1 MIDFNKFCNSETLY
15 DIKDINHVESDL
27 YVKNGIMYKKM
38 NLSYGQFDNKLNTI
52 NFLIDNKNIINIK
65 ELVLPDGIAYL
76 DRNNG
81 IIVIKEKFIDNINFR
96 YVLTSNLYSFSE
108 KIEYFK
114 QIGLILDRM
123 KNVRDN
129 TSIKD
134 FYLCDLYT
142 DNFILNTNTNTNTNR
157 INVIDMDSCKI
168 NGNNNCSSYYLFD
181 NNVIDSVKKYKKK
194 ELSWFTEYE
203 INENTDIL
211 CYIIMLIS
219 FISGCDIN
227 KIGINEFYNYM
238 DYLVNVG
245 LSNKLVSI
253 LSKIYSN
260 DDNINPYLLLDEL
273 NKYDSKKYVLK
284 K

>member
-52 NFLIDNKNIINIK
+52 NFLIDNKNIINIE
-65 ELVLPDGIAYL
+65 ELVLPSGIAYL
-76 DRNNG
+76 DKNSG

-114 QIGLILDRM
+114 QIGLILDKM
-123 KNVRDN
+123 KNIRNN

-142 DNFILNTNTNTNTNR
+142 DNFILNTGTNR

-168 NGNNNCSSYYLFD
+168 NGNNSCSSYYLFE

-227 KIGINEFYNYM
+227 KVDIKEFYNYM

-253 LSKIYSN
+253 LGKIYSN

>member
-1 MIDFNKFCNSETLY
+1 
-15 DIKDINHVESDL
+15 
-27 YVKNGIMYKKM
+27 MYKKM
-38 NLSYGQFDNKLNTI
+38 NLSYGQLDNKLNTVY
-52 NFLIDNKNIINIK
+52 FLIDNKNIINIE
-65 ELVLPDGIAYL
+65 ELVLPSGIAYL
-76 DRNNG
+76 DRNSG

-114 QIGLILDRM
+114 QIGLILDKM
-123 KNVRDN
+123 KNIRNN

-142 DNFILNTNTNTNTNR
+142 DNFILNTGTNR

-168 NGNNNCSSYYLFD
+168 NGNNSCSSYYLFE

-227 KIGINEFYNYM
+227 KVDIKKFYNYM
-238 DYLVNVG
+238 DYLVNFG
-245 LSNKLVSI
+245 LSNQLVSI
-253 LSKIYSN
+253 LARIYSN
-260 DDNINPYLLLDEL
+260 DDNVNPYLLLDEL

>member
-15 DIKDINHVESDL
+15 DIKNINHVESDL
-27 YVKNGIMYKKM
+27 YVKNGVMYKKM
-38 NLSYGQFDNKLNTI
+38 NLSYGQLDNKLNTVY
-52 NFLIDNKNIINIK
+52 FLIDNKNIINIE
-65 ELVLPDGIAYL
+65 ELVLPSGIAYL
-76 DRNNG
+76 DRNSG

-114 QIGLILDRM
+114 QIGLILDKM

-142 DNFILNTNTNTNTNR
+142 DNFILNTDTNR
-157 INVIDMDSCKI
+157 INVVDMDSCKI
-168 NGNNNCSSYYLFD
+168 NGNNSCSSYYLFE

-227 KIGINEFYNYM
+227 KVDIKEFYNYM
-238 DYLVNVG
+238 DYLVNFG
-245 LSNKLVSI
+245 LSNQLVSI
-253 LSKIYSN
+253 LARIYSN
-260 DDNINPYLLLDEL
+260 DDNVNPYLLLDEL

>member
-1 MIDFNKFCNSETLY
+1 MFDLNKYFNKDTLY
-15 DIKDINHVESDL
+15 DVFDVTHMESDL
-27 YVKNGIMYKKM
+27 YVNDGYLYKKM
-38 NLSYGQFDNKLNTI
+38 NLGYSSFDNKVNTI
-52 NFLIDNKNIINIK
+52 NYLLDNKDIINID
-65 ELVLPDGIAYL
+65 ELVLPIDIFYL
-76 DRNNG
+76 NRDTG
-81 IIVIKEKFIDNINFR
+81 DIVIKEKFINNINFR
-96 YVLTSNLYSFSE
+96 YVLNSNLYSFDE

-114 QIGLILDRM
+114 QIGLILDKM
-123 KNVRDN
+123 KDVRDN
-129 TSIKD
+129 TNIKD

-142 DNFILNTNTNTNTNR
+142 DNFILNTDTNR

-181 NNVIDSVKKYKKK
+181 NNVIDKIKKYKKK

-227 KIGINEFYNYM
+227 KIDINEFNNYM

-245 LSNKLVSI
+245 LSNQLVSV
-253 LSKIYSN
+253 LARIYSN

-273 NKYDSKKYVLK
+273 KGYDSKKYILRK
-284 K
+284 

>member
-1 MIDFNKFCNSETLY
+1 MFDLNKYFNKDTLY
-15 DIKDINHVESDL
+15 DVFDVTHMESDL
-27 YVKNGIMYKKM
+27 YVNDGYLYKKM
-38 NLSYGQFDNKLNTI
+38 NLGYSSFDNKVNTI
-52 NFLIDNKNIINIK
+52 NYLLDNKDIINID
-65 ELVLPDGIAYL
+65 ELVLPIDIFYL
-76 DRNNG
+76 NRDTG
-81 IIVIKEKFIDNINFR
+81 DIVIKEKFINNINFR
-96 YVLTSNLYSFSE
+96 YVLTSSLYSFSE
-108 KIEYFK
+108 KIECFK
-114 QIGLILDRM
+114 QIGLILDKM
-123 KNVRDN
+123 KNIRNN

-142 DNFILNTNTNTNTNR
+142 DNFILNTNTNR

-227 KIGINEFYNYM
+227 KVDIKEFYNYM

>member
-1 MIDFNKFCNSETLY
+1 MFDLNKYFNKDTLY
-15 DIKDINHVESDL
+15 DVFDVTHMESDL
-27 YVKNGIMYKKM
+27 YVNDGYLYKKM
-38 NLSYGQFDNKLNTI
+38 NLGYSSFDNKVNTI
-52 NFLIDNKNIINIK
+52 NYLLDNKDIINID
-65 ELVLPDGIAYL
+65 ELVLPIDIFYL
-76 DRNNG
+76 NRDTG
-81 IIVIKEKFIDNINFR
+81 DIIIKERFINNINFR
-96 YVLTSNLYSFSE
+96 YVLTSSLYSFDE

-114 QIGLILDRM
+114 QIGLILDKM
-123 KNVRDN
+123 KDIRDN

-142 DNFILNTNTNTNTNR
+142 DNFILNTDTNR

-181 NNVIDSVKKYKKK
+181 NNVIDNIKKYKKK

-227 KIGINEFYNYM
+227 KIDINEFNNYM

-245 LSNKLVSI
+245 LSNQLVSV
-253 LSKIYSN
+253 LARIYSN
-260 DDNINPYLLLDEL
+260 DDNTNPYLLLDEL
-273 NKYDSKKYVLK
+273 KGYDSKKYVLK

>member
-1 MIDFNKFCNSETLY
+1 MINFNKFCNSETLY

-27 YVKNGIMYKKM
+27 YVKNGVMYKKM
-38 NLSYGQFDNKLNTI
+38 NLSYGQLDNKLNTV
-52 NFLIDNKNIINIK
+52 NFL
-65 ELVLPDGIAYL
+65 
-76 DRNNG
+76 
-81 IIVIKEKFIDNINFR
+81 IDNINFR

-114 QIGLILDRM
+114 QIGLILDKM

-129 TSIKD
+129 TNIKD

-142 DNFILNTNTNTNTNR
+142 DNFILNTDTNR

-168 NGNNNCSSYYLFD
+168 NGNNSCSSYYLFE

-227 KIGINEFYNYM
+227 KVDIKEFYNYM
-238 DYLVNVG
+238 DYLVNFG
-245 LSNKLVSI
+245 LSNQLVSI
-253 LSKIYSN
+253 LARIYSN
-260 DDNINPYLLLDEL
+260 DDNVNPYLLLDEL

>member
-1 MIDFNKFCNSETLY
+1 MFDLNKYFNKDTLY
-15 DIKDINHVESDL
+15 DVFDVTHMESDL
-27 YVKNGIMYKKM
+27 YVNDGYLYKKM
-38 NLSYGQFDNKLNTI
+38 NLGYSSFDNKVNTI
-52 NFLIDNKNIINIK
+52 NYLLDNKDIINID
-65 ELVLPDGIAYL
+65 ELVLPIDIFYL
-76 DRNNG
+76 NRDTG
-81 IIVIKEKFIDNINFR
+81 DIVIKEKFINNINFR
-96 YVLTSNLYSFSE
+96 YVLTSSLYSFDE

-114 QIGLILDRM
+114 QIGLILDKM

-129 TSIKD
+129 TNIKD

-142 DNFILNTNTNTNTNR
+142 DNFILNTDTNR

-168 NGNNNCSSYYLFD
+168 NGNNNCSSYYLFE

-227 KIGINEFYNYM
+227 KININEFNNYM
-238 DYLVNVG
+238 DYLVNFG
-245 LSNKLVSI
+245 LSNQLVSV
-253 LSKIYSN
+253 LARIYSN

-273 NKYDSKKYVLK
+273 KGYDSKKYILRK
-284 K
+284 

>member
-1 MIDFNKFCNSETLY
+1 MFDLNKYFNKDTLY
-15 DIKDINHVESDL
+15 DVFDVTHMESDL
-27 YVKNGIMYKKM
+27 YVNDGYLYKKM
-38 NLSYGQFDNKLNTI
+38 NLGYSSFDNKVNTI
-52 NFLIDNKNIINIK
+52 NYLLDNKDIININ
-65 ELVLPDGIAYL
+65 ELVLPIDIFYL
-76 DRNNG
+76 NRDTG
-81 IIVIKEKFIDNINFR
+81 DIVIKEKFINNINFR
-96 YVLTSNLYSFSE
+96 YVLTSSLYSFDE

-114 QIGLILDRM
+114 QIGLILDKM

-129 TSIKD
+129 TNIKD

-142 DNFILNTNTNTNTNR
+142 DNFILNTNTNR

-227 KIGINEFYNYM
+227 KVDIKEFYNYM
-238 DYLVNVG
+238 DYLVNFG
-245 LSNKLVSI
+245 LSNQLVSI
-253 LSKIYSN
+253 LARIYSN
-260 DDNINPYLLLDEL
+260 DDNVNPYLLLDEL

>member
-1 MIDFNKFCNSETLY
+1 MINFNKFCNSETLY

-27 YVKNGIMYKKM
+27 YVKNGVMYKKM
-38 NLSYGQFDNKLNTI
+38 NLSYGQLDNKLNTVY
-52 NFLIDNKNIINIK
+52 FLIDNKNIINIE
-65 ELVLPDGIAYL
+65 ELVLPSGIAYL
-76 DRNNG
+76 DRNSG

-114 QIGLILDRM
+114 QIGLILDKM
-123 KNVRDN
+123 KNIRNN

-142 DNFILNTNTNTNTNR
+142 DNFILNTGTNR

-168 NGNNNCSSYYLFD
+168 NGNNSCSSYYLFE

-227 KIGINEFYNYM
+227 KVDIKEFYNYM
-238 DYLVNVG
+238 DYLVNFG
-245 LSNKLVSI
+245 LSNQLVSI
-253 LSKIYSN
+253 LARIYSN
-260 DDNINPYLLLDEL
+260 DDNVNPYLLLDEL

>member
-1 MIDFNKFCNSETLY
+1 MINFNKFCNSETLY

-52 NFLIDNKNIINIK
+52 NFLIDNKNIINIE
-65 ELVLPDGIAYL
+65 ELILPSGIAYL
-76 DRNNG
+76 DRNSG

-114 QIGLILDRM
+114 QIGLILDKM
-123 KNVRDN
+123 KNIRNN

-142 DNFILNTNTNTNTNR
+142 DNFILNIDTNR

-168 NGNNNCSSYYLFD
+168 NGNNSCSSYYLFE

-227 KIGINEFYNYM
+227 RVDIKEFYNYM
-238 DYLVNVG
+238 DYLVNAG

-253 LSKIYSN
+253 FGKIYSN

>member
-1 MIDFNKFCNSETLY
+1 MFDLNKYFNKDTLY
-15 DIKDINHVESDL
+15 DVFDVTHMESDL
-27 YVKNGIMYKKM
+27 YVNDGYLYKKM
-38 NLSYGQFDNKLNTI
+38 NLGYSSFDNKVNTI
-52 NFLIDNKNIINIK
+52 NYLLDNKDIINID
-65 ELVLPDGIAYL
+65 ELVLPIDIFYL
-76 DRNNG
+76 NRDTG
-81 IIVIKEKFIDNINFR
+81 DIVIKEKFINNINFR
-96 YVLTSNLYSFSE
+96 YVLTSSLYSFDE

-114 QIGLILDRM
+114 QIGLILDKM

-129 TSIKD
+129 TNIKD

-142 DNFILNTNTNTNTNR
+142 DNFILNNDTNR

-168 NGNNNCSSYYLFD
+168 NGNNNCSSYYLFE

-194 ELSWFTEYE
+194 ELCWFTEYE

-227 KIGINEFYNYM
+227 KININEFNNYM

-253 LSKIYSN
+253 VARIYSK
-260 DDNINPYLLLDEL
+260 DDNVNPYLLLDEL
-273 NKYDSKKYVLK
+273 KKYDSKKYILRK
-284 K
+284 

>member
-1 MIDFNKFCNSETLY
+1 MINFNKFCNSETLY

-52 NFLIDNKNIINIK
+52 NFLIDNKNIINIE
-65 ELVLPDGIAYL
+65 ELVLPSGIAYL
-76 DRNNG
+76 DRNSG

-114 QIGLILDRM
+114 QIGLILDKM
-123 KNVRDN
+123 KNIRNN

-142 DNFILNTNTNTNTNR
+142 DNFILNTDTNR

-168 NGNNNCSSYYLFD
+168 NGNNNCSSYYLFE

-227 KIGINEFYNYM
+227 KININEFNNYM
-238 DYLVNVG
+238 DYLVNFG
-245 LSNKLVSI
+245 LSNQLVSI
-253 LSKIYSN
+253 LARIYSN
-260 DDNINPYLLLDEL
+260 DDNVNPYLLLDEL

>member
-1 MIDFNKFCNSETLY
+1 MINFNKFCNSETLY
-15 DIKDINHVESDL
+15 DVFDVTHMESDL
-27 YVKNGIMYKKM
+27 YVNDGYLYKKM
-38 NLSYGQFDNKLNTI
+38 NLGYSSFDNKVNTI
-52 NFLIDNKNIINIK
+52 NYLLDNKDIINID
-65 ELVLPDGIAYL
+65 ELVLPIDIFYL
-76 DRNNG
+76 NRDTG
-81 IIVIKEKFIDNINFR
+81 DIVIKEKFINNINFR
-96 YVLTSNLYSFSE
+96 YVLTSSLYSFSE
-108 KIEYFK
+108 KIECFK
-114 QIGLILDRM
+114 QIGLILDKM

-129 TSIKD
+129 TNIKD

-142 DNFILNTNTNTNTNR
+142 DNFILNTDTNR

-168 NGNNNCSSYYLFD
+168 NGNNNCSSYYLFE

-227 KIGINEFYNYM
+227 KININEFNNYM
-238 DYLVNVG
+238 DYLVNFG
-245 LSNKLVSI
+245 LSNQLVSV
-253 LSKIYSN
+253 LARIYSN
-260 DDNINPYLLLDEL
+260 DDNVNPYLLLDEL

>member
-1 MIDFNKFCNSETLY
+1 MFDLNKYFNKDTLY
-15 DIKDINHVESDL
+15 DVFDVTHMESDL
-27 YVKNGIMYKKM
+27 YVNDGYLYKKM
-38 NLSYGQFDNKLNTI
+38 NLGYSSFDNKVNTI
-52 NFLIDNKNIINIK
+52 NYLLDNKDIINID
-65 ELVLPDGIAYL
+65 ELVLPIDIFYL
-76 DRNNG
+76 NRDTG
-81 IIVIKEKFIDNINFR
+81 DIVIKEKFINNINFR
-96 YVLTSNLYSFSE
+96 YVLTSSLYSFSE

-114 QIGLILDRM
+114 QIGLILDKM

-129 TSIKD
+129 TNIKD

-142 DNFILNTNTNTNTNR
+142 DNFILNTDTNR

-227 KIGINEFYNYM
+227 KININEFNNYM
-238 DYLVNVG
+238 DYLVNFG
-245 LSNKLVSI
+245 LSNQLVSI
-253 LSKIYSN
+253 LARIYSN
-260 DDNINPYLLLDEL
+260 DDNVNPYLLLDEL

>member
-1 MIDFNKFCNSETLY
+1 MIDLNKYFNKDTLY
-15 DIKDINHVESDL
+15 DVFDVTHMESDL
-27 YVKNGIMYKKM
+27 YVNDGYLYKKM
-38 NLSYGQFDNKLNTI
+38 NLGYSSFDNKVNTI
-52 NFLIDNKNIINIK
+52 NYLLDNKDIINID
-65 ELVLPDGIAYL
+65 ELVLPIDIFYL
-76 DRNNG
+76 NRDTG
-81 IIVIKEKFIDNINFR
+81 DIVIKEKFINNINFR
-96 YVLTSNLYSFSE
+96 YVLNSNLYSFSE
-108 KIEYFK
+108 KIECFK
-114 QIGLILDRM
+114 QIGLILDKM

-129 TSIKD
+129 TNIKD

-142 DNFILNTNTNTNTNR
+142 DNFILNTDTNR

-168 NGNNNCSSYYLFD
+168 NGNNNCSSYYLFE

-227 KIGINEFYNYM
+227 KININEFNNYM
-238 DYLVNVG
+238 DYLVNFG
-245 LSNKLVSI
+245 LSNQLVSI
-253 LSKIYSN
+253 LARIYSN
-260 DDNINPYLLLDEL
+260 DDNVNPYLLLDEL

>member
-15 DIKDINHVESDL
+15 DIKNINHVESDL

-38 NLSYGQFDNKLNTI
+38 NLSYGQLDNKLNTV
-52 NFLIDNKNIINIK
+52 NSLIDNKNVIDIE
-65 ELVLPDGIAYL
+65 ELVLPSGIVHI
-76 DRNNG
+76 DRNSG
-81 IIVIKEKFIDNINFR
+81 VLIIKEKFINNINFR
-96 YVLTSNLYSFSE
+96 YVLNSNLYSFSE
-108 KIEYFK
+108 KIECFK
-114 QIGLILDRM
+114 QIGLILDKM

-129 TSIKD
+129 TNIKD

-142 DNFILNTNTNTNTNR
+142 DNFILNTDTNR

-168 NGNNNCSSYYLFD
+168 NGNNNCSSYYLFE

-227 KIGINEFYNYM
+227 KININEFNNYM
-238 DYLVNVG
+238 DYLVNFG
-245 LSNKLVSI
+245 LSNQLVSI
-253 LSKIYSN
+253 LARIYSN
-260 DDNINPYLLLDEL
+260 DDNVNPYLLLDEL

>member
-1 MIDFNKFCNSETLY
+1 MFDLNKYFNKDTLY
-15 DIKDINHVESDL
+15 DVFDVTHMESDL
-27 YVKNGIMYKKM
+27 YVNDGYLYKKM
-38 NLSYGQFDNKLNTI
+38 NLGYSSFDNKVNTI
-52 NFLIDNKNIINIK
+52 NYLLDNKDIINID
-65 ELVLPDGIAYL
+65 ELVLPIDIFYL
-76 DRNNG
+76 NRDTG
-81 IIVIKEKFIDNINFR
+81 DIVIKEKFINNINFR
-96 YVLTSNLYSFSE
+96 YVLTSSLYSFDE

-114 QIGLILDRM
+114 QIGLILDKM

-129 TSIKD
+129 TNIKD

-142 DNFILNTNTNTNTNR
+142 DNFILNTDTNR

-181 NNVIDSVKKYKKK
+181 NNVIDNIKKYKKK

-219 FISGCDIN
+219 FISGFDIN
-227 KIGINEFYNYM
+227 KIDINEFNNYM

-245 LSNKLVSI
+245 LSNQLVSV
-253 LSKIYSN
+253 LARIYSN

-273 NKYDSKKYVLK
+273 KGYDSKKYILRK
-284 K
+284 

>member
-1 MIDFNKFCNSETLY
+1 MLDLNKYFNKDTLY
-15 DIKDINHVESDL
+15 DVFDVTHMESDL
-27 YVKNGIMYKKM
+27 YVNDGYLYKKM
-38 NLSYGQFDNKLNTI
+38 NLGYSSFDNKVNTI
-52 NFLIDNKNIINIK
+52 NYLLDNKDIINID
-65 ELVLPDGIAYL
+65 ELVLPIDIFYL
-76 DRNNG
+76 NRDTG
-81 IIVIKEKFIDNINFR
+81 DIIIKEKFINNINFR
-96 YVLTSNLYSFSE
+96 YVLTSSLYSFDE

-114 QIGLILDRM
+114 QIGLILDKM
-123 KNVRDN
+123 KDIRDN

-142 DNFILNTNTNTNTNR
+142 DNFILNTDTNR

-181 NNVIDSVKKYKKK
+181 NNVIDNIKKYKKK

-227 KIGINEFYNYM
+227 KIDINEFNNYM

-245 LSNKLVSI
+245 LSNQLVSV
-253 LSKIYSN
+253 LARIYSN
-260 DDNINPYLLLDEL
+260 DDNTNPYLLLDEL
-273 NKYDSKKYVLK
+273 KGYDSKKYVLK

>member
-1 MIDFNKFCNSETLY
+1 MINFNKFCNSETLY

-52 NFLIDNKNIINIK
+52 NFLIDNKNIINIE
-65 ELVLPDGIAYL
+65 ELVLPSGIAYL
-76 DRNNG
+76 DRNSG

-114 QIGLILDRM
+114 QIGLILDKM
-123 KNVRDN
+123 KNIRNN

-142 DNFILNTNTNTNTNR
+142 DNFILNTGTNR

-168 NGNNNCSSYYLFD
+168 NGNNNCSSYYLFE

-227 KIGINEFYNYM
+227 KVDIKEFYNYM
-238 DYLVNVG
+238 DYLVNFG
-245 LSNKLVSI
+245 LSNQLVSI
-253 LSKIYSN
+253 LARIYSN
-260 DDNINPYLLLDEL
+260 DDNVNPYLLLDEL

>member
-1 MIDFNKFCNSETLY
+1 MFDLNKYFNKDTLY
-15 DIKDINHVESDL
+15 DVFDVTHMESDL
-27 YVKNGIMYKKM
+27 YVNDGYLYKKM
-38 NLSYGQFDNKLNTI
+38 NLGYSSFDNKVNTI
-52 NFLIDNKNIINIK
+52 NYLLDNKDIINID
-65 ELVLPDGIAYL
+65 ELVLPIDIFYL
-76 DRNNG
+76 NRDTG
-81 IIVIKEKFIDNINFR
+81 DIVIKEKFINNINFR
-96 YVLTSNLYSFSE
+96 YVLTSSLYSFSE

-114 QIGLILDRM
+114 QIGLILDKM

-129 TSIKD
+129 TNIKD

-142 DNFILNTNTNTNTNR
+142 DNFILNTDTNR

-168 NGNNNCSSYYLFD
+168 NGNNNCSSYYLFE

-227 KIGINEFYNYM
+227 KININEFNNYM
-238 DYLVNVG
+238 DYLVNFG
-245 LSNKLVSI
+245 LSNQLVSI
-253 LSKIYSN
+253 LARIYSN
-260 DDNINPYLLLDEL
+260 DDNVNPYLLLDEL

>member
-1 MIDFNKFCNSETLY
+1 MFDLNKYFNKDTLY
-15 DIKDINHVESDL
+15 DVFDVTHMESDL
-27 YVKNGIMYKKM
+27 YVNDGYLYKKM
-38 NLSYGQFDNKLNTI
+38 NLGYSSFDNKVNTI
-52 NFLIDNKNIINIK
+52 NYLLDNKDIINID
-65 ELVLPDGIAYL
+65 ELVLPIDIFYL
-76 DRNNG
+76 NRDTG
-81 IIVIKEKFIDNINFR
+81 DIVIKEKFINNINFR
-96 YVLTSNLYSFSE
+96 YVLTSSLYSFDE

-114 QIGLILDRM
+114 QIGLILDKM

-129 TSIKD
+129 TNIKD

-142 DNFILNTNTNTNTNR
+142 DNFILNTDTNR

-168 NGNNNCSSYYLFD
+168 NGNNNCSSYYLFE

-227 KIGINEFYNYM
+227 KININEFNNYM
-238 DYLVNVG
+238 DYLVNFG
-245 LSNKLVSI
+245 LSNQLVSI
-253 LSKIYSN
+253 LARIYSN
-260 DDNINPYLLLDEL
+260 DDNVNPYLLLDEL

>member
-1 MIDFNKFCNSETLY
+1 MFDLNKYFNKDTLY
-15 DIKDINHVESDL
+15 DVFDVTHMESDL
-27 YVKNGIMYKKM
+27 YVNDGYLYKKM
-38 NLSYGQFDNKLNTI
+38 NLGYSSFDNKVNTI
-52 NFLIDNKNIINIK
+52 NYLLDNKDIINID
-65 ELVLPDGIAYL
+65 ELVLPIDIFYL
-76 DRNNG
+76 NRDTG
-81 IIVIKEKFIDNINFR
+81 DIVIKEKFINNINFR
-96 YVLTSNLYSFSE
+96 YVLNSDLYSFSE
-108 KIEYFK
+108 KIECFK
-114 QIGLILDRM
+114 QIGLILDKM
-123 KNVRDN
+123 KNIRNN

-142 DNFILNTNTNTNTNR
+142 DNFILNTGTNR

-168 NGNNNCSSYYLFD
+168 NGNNSCSSYYLFE

-227 KIGINEFYNYM
+227 KVDIKEFYNYM
-238 DYLVNVG
+238 DYLVNFG
-245 LSNKLVSI
+245 LSNQLVSI
-253 LSKIYSN
+253 LARIYSN
-260 DDNINPYLLLDEL
+260 DDNVNPYLLLDEL

>member
-1 MIDFNKFCNSETLY
+1 MFDLNKYFNKDTLY
-15 DIKDINHVESDL
+15 DVFDVTHMESDL
-27 YVKNGIMYKKM
+27 YVNDGYLYKKM
-38 NLSYGQFDNKLNTI
+38 NLGYSSFDNKVNTI
-52 NFLIDNKNIINIK
+52 NYLLDNKDIINID
-65 ELVLPDGIAYL
+65 ELVLPIDIFYL
-76 DRNNG
+76 NRDTG
-81 IIVIKEKFIDNINFR
+81 DIVIKEKFINNINFR
-96 YVLTSNLYSFSE
+96 YVLNSNLYSFSE

-114 QIGLILDRM
+114 QIGLILDKM
-123 KNVRDN
+123 KHVRDN
-129 TSIKD
+129 TNIKD

-142 DNFILNTNTNTNTNR
+142 DNFILNTDTNR

-181 NNVIDSVKKYKKK
+181 NNVIDKIKKYKKK

-227 KIGINEFYNYM
+227 KIDINEFNNYM

-245 LSNKLVSI
+245 LSNQLVSV
-253 LSKIYSN
+253 LARIYSN

-273 NKYDSKKYVLK
+273 KGYDSKKYILRK
-284 K
+284 

>member
-1 MIDFNKFCNSETLY
+1 MIDLNKYFNKDTLY
-15 DIKDINHVESDL
+15 DVFDVTHMESDL
-27 YVKNGIMYKKM
+27 YVNDGYLYKKM
-38 NLSYGQFDNKLNTI
+38 NLGYSSFDNKVNTI
-52 NFLIDNKNIINIK
+52 NYLLDNKDIINID
-65 ELVLPDGIAYL
+65 ELVLPIDIFYL
-76 DRNNG
+76 NRDTG
-81 IIVIKEKFIDNINFR
+81 DIVIKEKFINNINFR
-96 YVLTSNLYSFSE
+96 YVLNSNLYSFSE
-108 KIEYFK
+108 KIECFK
-114 QIGLILDRM
+114 QIGLILDKM

-129 TSIKD
+129 TNIKD

-142 DNFILNTNTNTNTNR
+142 DNFILNTDTNR

-168 NGNNNCSSYYLFD
+168 NGNNSCSSYYLFE

-227 KIGINEFYNYM
+227 KININEFNNYM
-238 DYLVNVG
+238 DYLVNFG
-245 LSNKLVSI
+245 LSNQLVSI
-253 LSKIYSN
+253 LARIYSN
-260 DDNINPYLLLDEL
+260 DDNVNPYLLLDEL

>member
-52 NFLIDNKNIINIK
+52 NFLIDNKNIINIE
-65 ELVLPDGIAYL
+65 ELVLPSGIAYL
-76 DRNNG
+76 DKNSG

-114 QIGLILDRM
+114 QIGLILDKM
-123 KNVRDN
+123 KNIRNN

-142 DNFILNTNTNTNTNR
+142 DNFILNTGTNR

-168 NGNNNCSSYYLFD
+168 NGNNSCSSYYLFE

-227 KIGINEFYNYM
+227 KVDIKEFYNYM
-238 DYLVNVG
+238 DYLVNFG
-245 LSNKLVSI
+245 LSNQLVSI
-253 LSKIYSN
+253 LARIYSN

-273 NKYDSKKYVLK
+273 KGYDSKKYILRK
-284 K
+284 

>member
-52 NFLIDNKNIINIK
+52 NFLIDNKNIINIE
-65 ELVLPDGIAYL
+65 ELVLPSGVAYL
-76 DRNNG
+76 DRNSG
-81 IIVIKEKFIDNINFR
+81 VLIIKEKFINNINFR
-96 YVLTSNLYSFSE
+96 YVLTSSLYSFSE

-114 QIGLILDRM
+114 QIGLILDKM
-123 KNVRDN
+123 KDVRDN
-129 TSIKD
+129 TSIKN

-142 DNFILNTNTNTNTNR
+142 DNFILNTDTNR

-194 ELSWFTEYE
+194 ELSWFAEYE

-227 KIGINEFYNYM
+227 KVDIKEFYNYM

-245 LSNKLVSI
+245 LSNQLVSV
-253 LSKIYSN
+253 LGRIYSN
-260 DDNINPYLLLDEL
+260 DDNVNPYLLLDEL

>member
-1 MIDFNKFCNSETLY
+1 MFDLNKYFNKDTLY
-15 DIKDINHVESDL
+15 DVFDVTHMESDL
-27 YVKNGIMYKKM
+27 YVNDGYLYKKM
-38 NLSYGQFDNKLNTI
+38 NLGYSSFDNKVNTI
-52 NFLIDNKNIINIK
+52 NYLLDNKDIINID
-65 ELVLPDGIAYL
+65 ELVLPIDIFYL
-76 DRNNG
+76 NRDTG
-81 IIVIKEKFIDNINFR
+81 DIVIKEKFINNINFR
-96 YVLTSNLYSFSE
+96 YVLTSSLYSFSE

-114 QIGLILDRM
+114 QIGLILDKM
-123 KNVRDN
+123 KDVRDN
-129 TSIKD
+129 TNIKD

-142 DNFILNTNTNTNTNR
+142 DNFILNTDTNR

-168 NGNNNCSSYYLFD
+168 NGNNNCSSYYLFE

-227 KIGINEFYNYM
+227 KININEFNNYM
-238 DYLVNVG
+238 DYLVNFG
-245 LSNKLVSI
+245 LSNQLVSV
-253 LSKIYSN
+253 LARIYSN

-273 NKYDSKKYVLK
+273 KGYDSKKYILRK
-284 K
+284 

>member
-1 MIDFNKFCNSETLY
+1 MFDLNKYFNKNTLY
-15 DIKDINHVESDL
+15 DVFDVTHMESDL
-27 YVKNGIMYKKM
+27 YVNDGYLYKKM
-38 NLSYGQFDNKLNTI
+38 NLGYSSFDNKVNTI
-52 NFLIDNKNIINIK
+52 NYLLDNKDIINID
-65 ELVLPDGIAYL
+65 ELVLPIDIFYL
-76 DRNNG
+76 NRDTG
-81 IIVIKEKFIDNINFR
+81 DIVIKEKFINNINFR
-96 YVLTSNLYSFSE
+96 YVLTSSLYSFDE

-114 QIGLILDRM
+114 QIGLILDKM

-129 TSIKD
+129 TNIKD

-142 DNFILNTNTNTNTNR
+142 DNFILNTDTNR

-168 NGNNNCSSYYLFD
+168 NGNNNCSSYYLFE

-227 KIGINEFYNYM
+227 KININEFNNYM
-238 DYLVNVG
+238 DYLVNFG
-245 LSNKLVSI
+245 LSNQLVSV
-253 LSKIYSN
+253 LARIYSN

-273 NKYDSKKYVLK
+273 KGYDSKKYILRK
-284 K
+284 

>member
-1 MIDFNKFCNSETLY
+1 MINFNKFCNSETLY

-52 NFLIDNKNIINIK
+52 NFLIDNKNIINIE
-65 ELVLPDGIAYL
+65 ELVLPNGIAYL
-76 DRNNG
+76 DRNSG

-114 QIGLILDRM
+114 QIGLILDKM
-123 KNVRDN
+123 KNIRNN

-142 DNFILNTNTNTNTNR
+142 DNFILNTNTNR

-168 NGNNNCSSYYLFD
+168 NGNNNCSSYYLFE

-227 KIGINEFYNYM
+227 KININEFNNYM
-238 DYLVNVG
+238 DYLVNFG
-245 LSNKLVSI
+245 LSNQLVSI
-253 LSKIYSN
+253 LARIYSN
-260 DDNINPYLLLDEL
+260 DDNVNPYLLLDEL

>member
-1 MIDFNKFCNSETLY
+1 MFDLNKYFNKDTLY
-15 DIKDINHVESDL
+15 DVFDVTHMESDL
-27 YVKNGIMYKKM
+27 YVNDGYLYKKM
-38 NLSYGQFDNKLNTI
+38 NLGYSSFDNKVNTI
-52 NFLIDNKNIINIK
+52 NYLLDNKDIINID
-65 ELVLPDGIAYL
+65 ELVLPIDIFYL
-76 DRNNG
+76 NRDTG
-81 IIVIKEKFIDNINFR
+81 DIVIKEKFINNINFR
-96 YVLTSNLYSFSE
+96 YVLTSSLYSFDE

-114 QIGLILDRM
+114 QIGLILDKM

-129 TSIKD
+129 TNIKD

-142 DNFILNTNTNTNTNR
+142 DNFILNTDTNR

-168 NGNNNCSSYYLFD
+168 NGNNNCSSYYLFE

-227 KIGINEFYNYM
+227 KININEFNNYM
-238 DYLVNVG
+238 DYLVNFG
-245 LSNKLVSI
+245 LSNQLVSI
-253 LSKIYSN
+253 LARIYSN

-273 NKYDSKKYVLK
+273 KEYDSKKYILRK
-284 K
+284 

>member
-1 MIDFNKFCNSETLY
+1 MFDLNKYFNKDTLY
-15 DIKDINHVESDL
+15 DVFDVTHMESDL
-27 YVKNGIMYKKM
+27 YVNDGYLYKKM
-38 NLSYGQFDNKLNTI
+38 NLGYSSFDNKVNTI
-52 NFLIDNKNIINIK
+52 NYLLDNKDIINID
-65 ELVLPDGIAYL
+65 ELVLPIDIFYL
-76 DRNNG
+76 NRDTG
-81 IIVIKEKFIDNINFR
+81 DIVIKEKFINNINFR
-96 YVLTSNLYSFSE
+96 YVLTSSLYSFDE

-114 QIGLILDRM
+114 QIGLILDKM
-123 KNVRDN
+123 KDVRDN
-129 TSIKD
+129 TNIKD

-142 DNFILNTNTNTNTNR
+142 DNFILNTDTNR

-168 NGNNNCSSYYLFD
+168 NGNNNCSSYYLFE

-227 KIGINEFYNYM
+227 KININEFNNYM
-238 DYLVNVG
+238 DYLVNFG
-245 LSNKLVSI
+245 LSNKLVSV
-253 LSKIYSN
+253 LARIYSN

-273 NKYDSKKYVLK
+273 KGYDSKKYILRK
-284 K
+284 

>member
-1 MIDFNKFCNSETLY
+1 MIDLNKYFNKDTLY
-15 DIKDINHVESDL
+15 DVFDVTHMESDL
-27 YVKNGIMYKKM
+27 YVNDGYLYKKM
-38 NLSYGQFDNKLNTI
+38 NLGYSSFDNKVNTI
-52 NFLIDNKNIINIK
+52 NYLLDNKDIINID
-65 ELVLPDGIAYL
+65 ELVLPMDIFYL
-76 DRNNG
+76 NRDTG
-81 IIVIKEKFIDNINFR
+81 DIVIKEKFINNINFR
-96 YVLTSNLYSFSE
+96 YVLNSNLYSFSE
-108 KIEYFK
+108 KIECFK
-114 QIGLILDRM
+114 QIGLILDKM

-129 TSIKD
+129 TNIKD

-142 DNFILNTNTNTNTNR
+142 DNFILNTDTNR

-168 NGNNNCSSYYLFD
+168 NGNNNCSSYYLFE

-227 KIGINEFYNYM
+227 RININEFNNYM
-238 DYLVNVG
+238 DYLVNFG
-245 LSNKLVSI
+245 LSNQLVSI
-253 LSKIYSN
+253 LARIYSN
-260 DDNINPYLLLDEL
+260 DDNVNPYLLLDEL

>member
-1 MIDFNKFCNSETLY
+1 MFDLNKYFNKDTLY
-15 DIKDINHVESDL
+15 DVFDVTHMESDL
-27 YVKNGIMYKKM
+27 YVNDGYLYKKM
-38 NLSYGQFDNKLNTI
+38 NLGYSSFDNKVNTI
-52 NFLIDNKNIINIK
+52 NYLLDNKDIINID
-65 ELVLPDGIAYL
+65 ELVLPIDIFYL
-76 DRNNG
+76 NRDTG
-81 IIVIKEKFIDNINFR
+81 DIVIKEKFINNINFR
-96 YVLTSNLYSFSE
+96 YVLNSDLYSFSE
-108 KIEYFK
+108 KIECFK
-114 QIGLILDRM
+114 QIGLILDKM

-129 TSIKD
+129 TNIKD

-142 DNFILNTNTNTNTNR
+142 DNFILNTDTNR

-168 NGNNNCSSYYLFD
+168 NGNNNCSSYYLFE
-181 NNVIDSVKKYKKK
+181 NNVIDSVKKYKRK

-227 KIGINEFYNYM
+227 KININEFNNYM
-238 DYLVNVG
+238 DYLVNFG
-245 LSNKLVSI
+245 LSNQLVSI
-253 LSKIYSN
+253 LARIYSN
-260 DDNINPYLLLDEL
+260 DDNVNPYLLLDEL

>member
-1 MIDFNKFCNSETLY
+1 MFDLNKYFNKDTLY
-15 DIKDINHVESDL
+15 DVFDVTHMESDL
-27 YVKNGIMYKKM
+27 YVNDGYLYKKM
-38 NLSYGQFDNKLNTI
+38 NLGYSSFDNKVNTI
-52 NFLIDNKNIINIK
+52 NYLLDNKDIINID
-65 ELVLPDGIAYL
+65 ELVLPIDIFYL
-76 DRNNG
+76 NRDTG
-81 IIVIKEKFIDNINFR
+81 DIVIKEKFINNINFR
-96 YVLTSNLYSFSE
+96 YVLTSSLYSFDE

-114 QIGLILDRM
+114 QIGLILDKM

-129 TSIKD
+129 TNIKD

-142 DNFILNTNTNTNTNR
+142 DNFILNTDTNR

-168 NGNNNCSSYYLFD
+168 NGNNNCSSYYLFE

-227 KIGINEFYNYM
+227 KININEFNNYM
-238 DYLVNVG
+238 DYLINFG
-245 LSNKLVSI
+245 LSNQLVSV
-253 LSKIYSN
+253 LARIYSN

-273 NKYDSKKYVLK
+273 KGYDSKKYILRK
-284 K
+284 

>member
-52 NFLIDNKNIINIK
+52 NFLIDNKNIINIE
-65 ELVLPDGIAYL
+65 ELVLPSGIAYL
-76 DRNNG
+76 DKNSG

-114 QIGLILDRM
+114 QIGLILDKM
-123 KNVRDN
+123 KNIRNN

-142 DNFILNTNTNTNTNR
+142 DNFILNTNTNR

-227 KIGINEFYNYM
+227 KVDIKEFYNYM

-253 LSKIYSN
+253 FGKIYSN
-260 DDNINPYLLLDEL
+260 DDNVNPYLLLDEL

>member
-1 MIDFNKFCNSETLY
+1 MINFNKFCNSETLY

-27 YVKNGIMYKKM
+27 YVKNSIMYKKM
-38 NLSYGQFDNKLNTI
+38 NLSYEQFDNKLNTI

-65 ELVLPDGIAYL
+65 ELVLPNGIVHI
-76 DRNNG
+76 DRNSG
-81 IIVIKEKFIDNINFR
+81 VLIIKEKFINNINFR
-96 YVLTSNLYSFSE
+96 YVLNSNLYSFSE

-114 QIGLILDRM
+114 QIGLILDKM
-123 KNVRDN
+123 KNIRNN

-142 DNFILNTNTNTNTNR
+142 DNFILNTNTNR

-227 KIGINEFYNYM
+227 KVDIKEFYNYM

-253 LSKIYSN
+253 FGKIYSN

>member
-52 NFLIDNKNIINIK
+52 NFLIDNKNIINIE
-65 ELVLPDGIAYL
+65 ELVLPSGVAYL
-76 DRNNG
+76 DRNSG
-81 IIVIKEKFIDNINFR
+81 VLIIKEKFINNINFR
-96 YVLTSNLYSFSE
+96 YVLTSSLYSFSE

-114 QIGLILDRM
+114 QIGLILDKM
-123 KNVRDN
+123 KDVRDN
-129 TSIKD
+129 TSIKN

-142 DNFILNTNTNTNTNR
+142 DNFILNTDTNR

-194 ELSWFTEYE
+194 ELSWFAEYE

-227 KIGINEFYNYM
+227 KVDIKDFYNYM

-245 LSNKLVSI
+245 LSNQLVSV
-253 LSKIYSN
+253 LGRIYSN

-273 NKYDSKKYVLK
+273 KGYDSKKYVLK